1 MFAARNLTRLARP
14 SALAVPHRPF
24 HATAARL
31 GLLKGM
37 DPMLTADLLHVLRSA
52 GHGDEITLVDCN
64 FPAASTA
71 TKTVTGVPIVLAG
84 CDLPTAVDAICSIM
98 PLDFFVECPAL
109 CAARRA
115 ASPEGSLCHLFLVP
129 SHCKPPWSL
138 GSDRVCGTIC
148 VHSYMAPEPG
158 NELPPGT
165 VPSRRP
171 FLLSWPEGSLTR
183 LLAFFLLAP
192 HSRRRGPRRNQNG
205 AREACPWCQRSAA

>member
-115 ASPEGSLCHLFLVP
+115 ASPEGSLCHLFLP
-129 SHCKPPWSL
+129 TASHL
-138 GSDRVCGTIC
+138 GAWAQTAC
-148 VHSYMAPEPG
+148 VEQSVRAVTWLRSPATSC
-158 NELPPGT
+158 LPVRCHP
-165 VPSRRP
+165 VAP

-183 LLAFFLLAP
+183 LLDFFLLAP

>member
-1 MFAARNLTRLARP
+1 MFIRHLNRLARP
-14 SALAVPHRPF
+14 LAMGASRRPF

-71 TKTVTGVPIVLAG
+71 TKTVTGAPVVLAG

-109 CAARRA
+109 CDESLLMALSPFALPLHSLRA
-115 ASPEGSLCHLFLVP
+115 CSSP
-129 SHCKPPWSL
+129 
-138 GSDRVCGTIC
+138 
-148 VHSYMAPEPG
+148 
-158 NELPPGT
+158 
-165 VPSRRP
+165 
-171 FLLSWPEGSLTR
+171 
-183 LLAFFLLAP
+183 
-192 HSRRRGPRRNQNG
+192 
-205 AREACPWCQRSAA
+205 

>member
-1 MFAARNLTRLARP
+1 MLRGAGAAGAAQPESSAAHRAFAPSETLASTMFAARNLTRLARP

-71 TKTVTGVPIVLAG
+71 TKTVTGVPVVLAG

-98 PLDFFVECPAL
+98 PLDFFVEPPHDL
-109 CAARRA
+109 Q
-115 ASPEGSLCHLFLVP
+115 SL
-129 SHCKPPWSL
+129 
-138 GSDRVCGTIC
+138 
-148 VHSYMAPEPG
+148 
-158 NELPPGT
+158 
-165 VPSRRP
+165 
-171 FLLSWPEGSLTR
+171 
-183 LLAFFLLAP
+183 
-192 HSRRRGPRRNQNG
+192 
-205 AREACPWCQRSAA
+205 